1 MMVIKY
7 VMGCGRERER
17 ETQNDSCS
25 VWRGRYEELKKV
37 SNGLKWVACLPLTA
51 MVISGFG
58 LQPRSMSVTMTL
70 WQLESV
76 LMLVT
81 LLPLVT
87 EKKELC
93 NFGYNT
99 RENLPC
105 LLPQE
110 RGGYATH
117 LGSMTELTLLAGH
130 KWAGPVGVRVTKLV
144 LPPSSDMW
152 QYG

>member
-1 MMVIKY
+1 MSWGVE
-7 VMGCGRERER
+7 ERER
-17 ETQNDSCS
+17 EMQNDSCS

-37 SNGLKWVACLPLTA
+37 SNGLKWVACLPLTP

-130 KWAGPVGVRVTKLV
+130 K
-144 LPPSSDMW
+144 
-152 QYG
+152 